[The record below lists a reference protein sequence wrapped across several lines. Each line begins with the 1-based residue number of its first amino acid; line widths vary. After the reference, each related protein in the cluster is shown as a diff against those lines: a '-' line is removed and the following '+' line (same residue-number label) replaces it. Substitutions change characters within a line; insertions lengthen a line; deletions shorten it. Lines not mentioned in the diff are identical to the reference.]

1 MKERWRDRV
10 RELREFYLG
19 ESSEFFTFASPFFHM
34 FLFAIF
40 SISEMSI
47 GILRFWFVLGVFMG
61 FG

>member
-1 MKERWRDRV
+1 MGRWGHIA
-10 RELREFYLG
+10 RELREFNLG
-19 ESSEFFTFASPFFHM
+19 ESSDFFTFASPFFHM

-47 GILRFWFVLGVFMG
+47 GILHFWFVLGVFVG